1 MSVTIRD
8 VAKAA
13 QTSAATVSKVMNGSG
28 SISQATID
36 RVEQAMRD
44 LGYHPNA
51 RARNFAR
58 QTNKTVLFLT
68 TLGKDAG
75 FTNPHMFEIMA
86 GMEEA
91 LSKKGYLLCVKSI
104 AAEDACPFVEHILIP
119 GKRTAWCCMPPL
131 FHRQW
136 TSWFLRK
143 RSPIL

>member
-58 QTNKTVLFLT
+58 QSTKMVLFLT
-68 TLGKDAG
+68 TLGKNAG
-75 FTNPHMFEIMA
+75 FS
-86 GMEEA
+86 
-91 LSKKGYLLCVKSI
+91 LSLIHIFRRRRGIFRSMWKS
-104 AAEDACPFVEHILIP
+104 L
-119 GKRTAWCCMPPL
+119 WCG
-131 FHRQW
+131 
-136 TSWFLRK
+136 
-143 RSPIL
+143 

>member
-51 RARNFAR
+51 RPVIS
-58 QTNKTVLFLT
+58 QDSPQK
-68 TLGKDAG
+68 
-75 FTNPHMFEIMA
+75 
-86 GMEEA
+86 
-91 LSKKGYLLCVKSI
+91 
-104 AAEDACPFVEHILIP
+104 
-119 GKRTAWCCMPPL
+119 WCC
-131 FHRQW
+131 F
-136 TSWFLRK
+136 
-143 RSPIL
+143 

>member
-8 VAKAA
+8 VAVAA

-58 QTNKTVLFLT
+58 QSTKMVLFLT
-68 TLGKDAG
+68 TLGKNAG
-75 FTNPHMFEIMA
+75 FSNPHMFERMS

-91 LSKKGYLLCVKSI
+91 LAKKGYLLC
-104 AAEDACPFVEHILIP
+104 
-119 GKRTAWCCMPPL
+119 GKD
-131 FHRQW
+131 
-136 TSWFLRK
+136 
-143 RSPIL
+143 I